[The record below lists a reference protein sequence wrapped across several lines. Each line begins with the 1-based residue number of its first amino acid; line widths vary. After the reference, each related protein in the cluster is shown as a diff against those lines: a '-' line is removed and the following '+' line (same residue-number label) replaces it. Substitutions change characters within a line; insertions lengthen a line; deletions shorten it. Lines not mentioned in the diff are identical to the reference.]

1 MHPRYKSLTSA
12 TALFLALGI
21 CLTYSP
27 LSLAQS
33 NANASPQVSAIL
45 TTVNN
50 QPIIVNGAN
59 AITGATIKSGASI
72 QTPAQVGASLILPGH
87 FSLDIAANANVTI
100 DFDVKGIK
108 VNLIKGCVVLHVIK
122 GTSAEISTS
131 KGVVAKADGSKD
143 ERLDVCDPSVA
154 TAPAAA
160 AEGGLGAGGVLA
172 IIAAIGGAV
181 ALIPILTG
189 GGNPSPG
196 AP

>member
-1 MHPRYKSLTSA
+1 M
-12 TALFLALGI
+12 ALLLALVIG
-21 CLTYSP
+21 LTYAP

-33 NANASPQVSAIL
+33 SSPSALQQASAIL
-45 TTVNN
+45 TTANN
-50 QPIIVNGAN
+50 QPVTVNGAD

-72 QTPAQVGASLILPGH
+72 QTPNQIGASLILPGH

-108 VNLIKGCVVLHVIK
+108 VNLIKGCVVLHLIK

-131 KGVVAKADGSKD
+131 KGVVARADGSKD

-160 AEGGLGAGGVLA
+160 AEGGLGAGGVIA
-172 IIAAIGGAV
+172 IIAAIGGV
-181 ALIPILTG
+181 AAIIPILTG
-189 GGNPSPG
+189 GDNPSSGTP
-196 AP
+196 